1 MVRKLAGKYHSG
13 DIPHLE
19 VNNNKITKIQE
30 VSNEFAH
37 TFSDNSCSH
46 NYNSRFQSFR
56 SEAETQH
63 LRFKS
68 NNNES
73 YNNQFSV
80 KELSDAISKAHDT
93 AVGPDDIHYQMLKH
107 LPKEALQTLLGAL
120 NDIWYSGNFPNSWLT
135 STVVAVPKRGK
146 DKLDPSNYRPIA
158 LTSCICKIME
168 RMINNRS
175 VWYLERNNVIT
186 PVQSDFCKQR
196 STTDHLV
203 QLGSFIQEAFV
214 QRQHAVAIF
223 FDLEKA
229 YERTC

>member
-1 MVRKLAGKYHSG
+1 MGTFPTWELTIIKL
-13 DIPHLE
+13 DIQD
-19 VNNNKITKIQE
+19 I
-30 VSNEFAH
+30 SNELAH
-37 TFSDNSCSH
+37 TFSDNSSSH
-46 NYNSRFQSFR
+46 SYSARFQSFR
-56 SEAETQH
+56 SQAEIQH
-63 LRFKS
+63 LRS

-73 YNNQFSV
+73 YNNPFSIE
-80 KELSDAISKAHDT
+80 ELSDAIST
-93 AVGPDDIHYQMLKH
+93 AVGPDEIHYQMLKR
-107 LPKEALQTLLGAL
+107 LPKEAMQTLFGAL
-120 NDIWYSGNFPNSWLT
+120 NDIWYSGNFPDSWLT